1 MKSAVSFGKMTSLRK
16 LTLVVMIFV
25 APSVFAGDDPAVREL
40 AEQVHDQGWIIF
52 SAATDS
58 GDWDL
63 FLMRPDG
70 SDRRRLTD
78 TRRYNEAGARLSP
91 DGRKLLYYRMPVTE
105 KVDNNTYGI
114 YDLIIAN
121 ADGSSAVSY
130 GNAFPWASWGPDGGR
145 IACLDKKGIQ
155 IIELASRKVVRQI
168 ARRGIVQQL
177 VWSPDGKWFAG
188 TANGLGVAWTVGCLN
203 AETGRIQAVSETDRY
218 NCTPDWLPDSQHV
231 IYSRGI
237 IPGEP
242 GWAQL
247 WTARADGTA
256 RQLLYAEAGRHIY
269 GGCTSPDGEYVLF
282 TRSEVDLGKV
292 DNSRTRMAVIRRAD
306 TPMIVGAD
314 EALRLESPNARA
326 GPLLDLSW
334 GWEPSWTP

>member
-16 LTLVVMIFV
+16 LTLVVMILV
-25 APSVFAGDDPAVREL
+25 APPVFAGDDPAVREL
-40 AEQVHDQGWIIF
+40 AEQVHDKGWIIF

-70 SDRRRLTD
+70 SDRRHLTD

-130 GNAFPWASWGPDGGR
+130 GSAFPWASWGPDGGR

-177 VWSPDGKWFAG
+177 LWSPDGKWFTG

-203 AETGRIQAVSETDRY
+203 AETGRVQAVSETDRY

-237 IPGEP
+237 IPGKP

-247 WTARADGTA
+247 WTARVDGTA

-314 EALRLESPNARA
+314 EALRREFPNTRA